1 MWVFLYLLKKRKKM
15 SGDLYKQFYY
25 ELWKD
30 HKLTKE
36 DIQDWTY
43 AGYFPRPDWEAN
55 DIKDG
60 EDFRSKIILGKRHF
74 DDVMKNTGFQISDF
88 YEHAVKQCV
97 CKVKIVWNH
106 IIIEDIKADELNFLI
121 LGSECITKFCNISRY
136 RECSICSIKIYNSES
151 GKCKDCRLKRFCPT
165 CDNQL
170 PKGKHGVY
178 CNTKCDPNQCYKC
191 GGKKIKHSMPLCKR
205 CWYIDNI
212 KSVSKVMIL
221 R

>member
-60 EDFRSKIILGKRHF
+60 EDFRSK
-74 DDVMKNTGFQISDF
+74 
-88 YEHAVKQCV
+88 
-97 CKVKIVWNH
+97 